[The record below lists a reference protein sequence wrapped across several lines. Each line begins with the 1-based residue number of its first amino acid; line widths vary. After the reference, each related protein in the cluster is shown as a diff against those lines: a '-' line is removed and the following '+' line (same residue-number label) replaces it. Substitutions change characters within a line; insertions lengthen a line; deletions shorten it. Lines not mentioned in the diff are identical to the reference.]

1 MLAHWICSFDTGS
14 FDCYQHVGHGQVDDE
29 DVRDGLH
36 GLGRR
41 YGDENLSAK
50 KYFQFNIFDS

>member
-1 MLAHWICSFDTGS
+1 MLAYWICSFDTGS
-14 FDCYQHVGHGQVDDE
+14 FDSYQHISHGQVDDE

-50 KYFQFNIFDS
+50 KIFSIQYL